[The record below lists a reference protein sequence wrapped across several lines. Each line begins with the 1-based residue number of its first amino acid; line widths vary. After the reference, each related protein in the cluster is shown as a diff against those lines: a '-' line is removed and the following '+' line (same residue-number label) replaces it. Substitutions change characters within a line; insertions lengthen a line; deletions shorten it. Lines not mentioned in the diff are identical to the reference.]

1 MSKRRMGSGSE
12 SDSRNNHNHCA
23 LEIERLP
30 LYGGILST
38 TQVKLTACPV
48 RTGNRRIREPYVRW
62 CTRAVYFQRCS

>member
-12 SDSRNNHNHCA
+12 SNSRDNHNHCA
-23 LEIERLP
+23 TELERLP

-38 TQVKLTACPV
+38 TQVKLT
-48 RTGNRRIREPYVRW
+48 NRRIREPYVRW